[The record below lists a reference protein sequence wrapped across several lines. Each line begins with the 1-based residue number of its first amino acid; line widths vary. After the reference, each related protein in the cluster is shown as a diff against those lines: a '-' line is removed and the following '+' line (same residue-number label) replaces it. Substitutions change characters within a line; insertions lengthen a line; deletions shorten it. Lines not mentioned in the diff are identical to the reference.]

1 MLSGLL
7 AKTAEKQAQN
17 QPQQNTDG
25 LSVIF
30 TSHTELKSLDTGSL
44 SGSLFEVPA
53 GYTKN

>member
-30 TSHTELKSLDTGSL
+30 TSHTELRSLDTGSL